1 LKVSFSIPF
10 SRLVMA
16 LFAFGLMGTAI
27 ALFWIT
33 YLGSLS
39 IAEHEIA
46 RSAKSK
52 ATLARLV
59 FTQHLDKL
67 ETQIRAVAANPDIRQ
82 ALVDNDKET
91 AKVIIERA
99 SEGMTS
105 AVLDI
110 LLIDLPGQNGWVN
123 GSLGLIDLSHQ
134 LPVKIRAAMPPDIW
148 VTYADHDSD
157 PIQITAALSVLVLDP
172 DTGRVLGRI
181 YGGTTITD
189 SFSLPGVLAKALR
202 VEDIAFYH
210 HEDVVA
216 GMGDL
221 TTEVLPERLYATP
234 DDVNYALNGE
244 NLFVFAPLMQGL
256 DGHMLAT
263 VIKQPVDTLQK
274 VEETY
279 SQLFTPFLLYT
290 AILAIGAALLVNRIT
305 TAGLGRLL
313 NYAMSLRQDKV
324 VSPPP
329 PGLIFEFNKLATMFQ
344 AAFESVRD
352 RDAQFKDM
360 IDGSMH
366 GVLVHANHRILY
378 VNDALLKMCGYA
390 PGEPEQLVESP
401 TLVIYAPEEHSRLRS
416 YYNMR
421 ENGEGAPRA
430 YEVKGIR
437 KDGETIWLEQHVRL
451 TEWRGERAYYATIT
465 DISERKRQ
473 EELATK
479 NANFDIL
486 TGLPNRRLFMDRLR
500 QAIQRGKHM
509 GDLTAL
515 MILDLDRFKTV
526 NETYG
531 PKAGDKVI
539 ETVAARL
546 TRTLGP
552 DQTVARMGGDEFAI
566 ILSNPEDR
574 WQIEQTARD
583 ILKAIGEPIK
593 LEDGNEAVLA
603 GSLGITVCPHDGTH
617 EEALL
622 MQADTSM
629 LQAKADSGA
638 SYRFFA
644 TRMNEQAARA
654 SQIEICL
661 RQAID
666 KGELHL
672 NFQPIV
678 DYEKNRVVSCE
689 TLARWTDPKLGVV
702 PPTEFIKVAED
713 CGLIVP
719 LGEQVL
725 REACEFFQSCNRNG
739 LQLDGI
745 SVNISPRQCRD
756 ADFLPRLREI
766 LDETGM
772 DPARLQL
779 EVTESVMFDDQRV
792 NPVEILEA
800 ISNLGIKISLDDF
813 GTGYSSLSY
822 LKRLPID
829 TLKIDRTFIMGL
841 ERDVDGQALVQ
852 AIISMAGSLH
862 IEVVCEGAET
872 HEQCELIH
880 SFGCSLIQGYSFSR
894 PLSGVDFHRYLAKMN
909 GVDSVAARA
918 G

>member
-1 LKVSFSIPF
+1 MKAKFSIPF

-16 LFAFGLMGTAI
+16 LFAFGLIATAI

-46 RSAKSK
+46 RTAKSK

-67 ETQIRAVAANPDIRQ
+67 ETQIRAVASHPDIRQ
-82 ALVDNDKET
+82 ALLDNNKDAAKEI
-91 AKVIIERA
+91 VEQA

-110 LLIDLPGQNGWVN
+110 LLIDRPGEDSWVN
-123 GSLGLIDLSHQ
+123 GSLGLIDLTHQ
-134 LPVKIRAAMPPDIW
+134 LPVNVRTAMPPDIW

-157 PIQITAALSVLVLDP
+157 PIQITTALSVLVLDP
-172 DTGRVLGRI
+172 ATGQVLGKI
-181 YGGTTITD
+181 YGGTTVTD
-189 SFSLPGVLAKALR
+189 SFSMPGVLSKTLR
-202 VEDIAFYH
+202 VEDLAFYH
-210 HEDVVA
+210 DDQVVA
-216 GMGDL
+216 GLGDL
-221 TTEVLPERLYATP
+221 TTEVLPERLYASP
-234 DDVNYALNGE
+234 DEVNYALDGA
-244 NLFVFAPLMQGL
+244 NLFIFAPLMQGL
-256 DGHMLAT
+256 DGHMLAA

-274 VEETY
+274 VEDTY

-305 TAGLGRLL
+305 SSSLGSLL
-313 NYAMSLRQDKV
+313 KYAMSLRQDRV

-344 AAFESVRD
+344 AAFESVRN

-378 VNDALLKMCGYA
+378 VNDALLQMCGYE
-390 PGEPEQLVESP
+390 PGEPKQLVDSP

-421 ENGEGAPRA
+421 ENGSGAPRA

-437 KDGETIWLEQHVRL
+437 KDGGPIWLEQHVRL

-539 ETVAARL
+539 ETIATRL
-546 TRTLGP
+546 TQTLGP

-583 ILKAIGEPIK
+583 VLKAVGEPID
-593 LEDGNEAVLA
+593 LEDDNQAVLA
-603 GSLGITVCPHDGTH
+603 GSLGIAVCPHDGTDD
-617 EEALL
+617 EALL

-629 LQAKADSGA
+629 LQAKSDSGA

-654 SQIEICL
+654 SQIEVGL
-661 RQAID
+661 RQAVE

-702 PPTEFIKVAED
+702 PPAEFIKVAEE

-725 REACEFFQSCNRNG
+725 REACKFFQSCNRNG

-756 ADFLPRLREI
+756 ADFLPRLEEI
-766 LDETGM
+766 LGETGM
-772 DPARLQL
+772 DPTRLQL
-779 EVTESVMFDDQRV
+779 EVTESVMFDDQRI
-792 NPVEILEA
+792 NPVEVLEA
-800 ISNLGIKISLDDF
+800 ISKLGIKISLDDF

-829 TLKIDRTFIMGL
+829 TLKIDRTFIMGM
-841 ERDVDGQALVQ
+841 ERDKDGQALVQ
-852 AIISMAGSLH
+852 AIISMAASLH

-872 HEQCELIH
+872 REQCELIH
-880 SFGCSLIQGYSFSR
+880 SFGCSLIQGYSFAR
-894 PLSGVDFHRYLAKMN
+894 PLTGVDFHRYLANMN
-909 GVDSVAARA
+909 GVNSVAARA

>member
-1 LKVSFSIPF
+1 MKARYSIPF

-16 LFAFGLMGTAI
+16 LFTFGLVGTAV

-46 RSAKSK
+46 RSAKSQ

-67 ETQIRAVAANPDIRQ
+67 ETQIRAVAANPDIRR
-82 ALVDNDKET
+82 ALLENDRET
-91 AKVIIERA
+91 AKVIVEHA
-99 SEGMTS
+99 SERLTS

-110 LLIDLPGQNGWVN
+110 LLIDRPAEDGWVN
-123 GSLGLIDLSHQ
+123 GSLGLVDLSNQ
-134 LPVKIRAAMPPDIW
+134 LPVKVRNAMPPDIW
-148 VTYADHDSD
+148 VTYADHAAD
-157 PIQITAALSVLVLDP
+157 PVQITAALSVLVLDP
-172 DTGRVLGRI
+172 NTGQALGKI

-189 SFSLPGVLAKALR
+189 SFSLTGGLAKALQ
-202 VEDIAFYH
+202 VEDLAFYH
-210 HEDVVA
+210 DKDVVA
-216 GMGDL
+216 GLGDL
-221 TTEVLPERLYATP
+221 TTEVPPKRLYDTP
-234 DDVNYALNGE
+234 DEVNYALSGA
-244 NLFVFAPLMQGL
+244 NLFVFAPLMQAL
-256 DGHMLAT
+256 DRHMLSA

-274 VEETY
+274 AEDTY
-279 SQLFTPFLLYT
+279 MQLFAPFLLYT

-305 TAGLGRLL
+305 SAGLGSLL
-313 NYAMSLRQDKV
+313 TYAMSLRQNRAV
-324 VSPPP
+324 TPPP

-344 AAFESVRD
+344 AAFESVRA
-352 RDAQFKDM
+352 RDAQFRDM

-378 VNDALLKMCGYA
+378 VNDAMLKMCGYE
-390 PGEPEQLVESP
+390 PGQPKQLVDSP

-421 ENGEGAPRA
+421 ENGSGAPRV
-430 YEVKGIR
+430 YEVKGVR
-437 KDGETIWLEQHVRL
+437 KDGKTIWLEQHVRL
-451 TEWRGERAYYATIT
+451 TEWRGERAYYATVT

-500 QAIQRGKHM
+500 QAIQRGKHQ
-509 GDLTAL
+509 GELTAL

-526 NETYG
+526 NESYG

-539 ETVAARL
+539 ETIATRL
-546 TRTLGP
+546 TKILGP
-552 DQTVARMGGDEFAI
+552 DQTVARMGGDEFAV

-583 ILKAIGEPIK
+583 ILEAVGDPVD
-593 LEDGNEAVLA
+593 LEDGDQAVLA
-603 GSLGITVCPHDGTH
+603 GSLGIAVCPHDGTDD
-617 EEALL
+617 EALL
-622 MQADTSM
+622 MEADTSM

-644 TRMNEQAARA
+644 SRMNEQNARA
-654 SQIEICL
+654 SQVEIAL
-661 RQAID
+661 RQAVE

-678 DYEKNRVVSCE
+678 DCEKNRVVSCE
-689 TLARWTDPKLGVV
+689 TLARWTDPKLGAV
-702 PPTEFIKVAED
+702 PPAEFIKVAED

-725 REACEFFQSCNRNG
+725 REACAFFQSCNRNG

-756 ADFLPRLREI
+756 ADFLTRLQDI
-766 LDETGM
+766 LWETGM
-772 DPARLQL
+772 DPTRLQL
-779 EVTESVMFDDQRV
+779 EITESVMLEDQRI
-792 NPVEILEA
+792 NPVEILQD
-800 ISNLGIKISLDDF
+800 ISKLGIKISLDDF
-813 GTGYSSLSY
+813 GTGYSSLSH

-841 ERDVDGQALVQ
+841 ERDQDGQALVR
-852 AIISMAGSLH
+852 AIISMAASLH
-862 IEVVCEGAET
+862 IDVVCEGAET
-872 HEQCELIH
+872 REQCELIH

-894 PLSGVDFHRYLAKMN
+894 PLSGVDFQRYLANMN
-909 GVDSVAARA
+909 GVNSVAAQA